1 MENKKEKTEFEQFE
15 LTIHLESV
23 LYTIFDWFEDHPEVC
38 FPDKPY
44 QAALDYINYQVE
56 KISNEQ

>member
-15 LTIHLESV
+15 LTIRIESALQDV
-23 LYTIFDWFEDHPEVC
+23 FDWFEDHPEVC

-44 QAALDYINYQVE
+44 QAALDYIKYTVE